1 MLGHTPESIMN
12 ESFFQFVHEAERA
25 EVYSKL
31 SQGQAAE
38 ALGQSRSLIDTGEP
52 YPVPQGTDFNLILKN
67 HKMKNFDKKNLKSS
81 S

>member
-1 MLGHTPESIMN
+1 MN

-52 YPVPQGTDFNLILKN
+52 YPVPQGTDLNKFPIT
-67 HKMKNFDKKNLKSS
+67 
-81 S
+81 

>member
-1 MLGHTPESIMN
+1 MN

-52 YPVPQGTDFNLILKN
+52 YPVPQGTNLNQFRLTSHLKSIVSKIFNL
-67 HKMKNFDKKNLKSS
+67 
-81 S
+81 